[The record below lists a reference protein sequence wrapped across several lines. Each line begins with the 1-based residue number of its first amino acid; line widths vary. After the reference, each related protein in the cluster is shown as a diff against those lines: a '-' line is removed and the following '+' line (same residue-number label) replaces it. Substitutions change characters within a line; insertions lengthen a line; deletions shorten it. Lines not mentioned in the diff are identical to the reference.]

1 MMQKLHI
8 NYATVPQNYGAFQV
22 YACITHNYTT
32 FTQIVYAA
40 ITHTLRR
47 NYANKLR
54 TLRKYYAEVTQRIY
68 AIITQFYAKN
78 YALFTQ
84 SFYAIYA
91 KITQICLRRHYAN
104 FPCLRNYITQILR
117 RYYANKLRI
126 HYAYYADFTQ
136 INYATLR
143 KITQRLRK

>member
-68 AIITQFYAKN
+68 AIITQFYAKIMH
-78 YALFTQ
+78 YLRKAFTQ
-84 SFYAIYA
+84 YTQRLRKYVYAG
-91 KITQICLRRHYAN
+91 ITQISHAYAITLRRYYADITQI
-104 FPCLRNYITQILR
+104 NYAFITHITQILR
-117 RYYANKLRI
+117 K
-126 HYAYYADFTQ
+126 
-136 INYATLR
+136 
-143 KITQRLRK
+143 